1 MDLSKIE
8 KIHFIG
14 VGGIYVSAL
23 ALLMHN
29 FGKEVSGC
37 DAKISP
43 EVLSKL
49 EKEGIDIYN
58 SHDISHIETLDDGP
72 DLVVYSSAVS
82 LNHPEIIKAKEL
94 QIKTMTAY
102 ELLGEISRDMFAI
115 TVSGTKGKTTTTALT
130 GLILAEADMEPTVIV
145 GGNVEKFLY
154 GNLRLGSSN
163 YLVAE
168 ACEFNAQMLSLHPN
182 ITILTNIEEDH
193 LDFYRDLEHIV
204 EIFKEY
210 VSKLPQ
216 DGYLIINNDEVN
228 CQKLGCSSG
237 GRMVTYGIE
246 NPSDVMAEN
255 IKTEAGKQSFELF
268 IDGRKIDDITLQI
281 PGKFNIYNALG
292 AVAATVHLEVEF
304 KTIKKALEEF
314 RGVKRR
320 FEKVG
325 ECKGAVVISDY
336 AHTPTSVKQ
345 VIKAAK
351 EFYPGKRVIS
361 VFQPHLHSRTK
372 KLFNDFAKS
381 FEDSDLTIISDI
393 YFVEGRVKKEDED
406 VNSKQ
411 LSDAI
416 GNKTLYGGNLE
427 QTKKLILDNIKKD
440 DVVLLIGAGDI
451 YKLGNELNNQ

>member
-1 MDLSKIE
+1 MNLSSIK

-23 ALLMHN
+23 ALLMHS

-37 DAKISP
+37 DAKSS
-43 EVLSKL
+43 EMLSKL
-49 EKEGIDIYN
+49 EKEGIDIYR

-72 DLVVYSSAVS
+72 ELVIYSSAVP
-82 LNHPEIIKAKEL
+82 LDHPEIKKAKEL

-102 ELLGEISRDMFAI
+102 ELLGEISKDLFTI

-130 GLILAEADMEPTVIV
+130 GLILAEADLEPTVIV
-145 GGNVEKFLY
+145 GGNVKKFLY
-154 GNLRLGSSN
+154 GNLRIGSSD

-193 LDFYRDLEHIV
+193 LDYYKDLDHII
-204 EIFKEY
+204 ETFKEY

-216 DGYLIINNDEVN
+216 DGYLIINGDEIN
-228 CQKLGCSSG
+228 CHKLGCSSG
-237 GRMVTYGIE
+237 GAIITYGIE
-246 NPSDVMAEN
+246 NPSDVMAKN
-255 IKTEAGKQSFELF
+255 IRTEPGKQFFELF

-292 AVAATVHLEVEF
+292 AIAAATQMEVEF
-304 KTIKKALEEF
+304 KTIKKVLEEF
-314 RGVKRR
+314 RGVERR

-325 ECKGAVVISDY
+325 ECKGATIISDY

-351 EFYPGKRVIS
+351 EFYPGKRIVA

-372 KLFNDFAKS
+372 KLFNDFVKA
-381 FEDSDLTIISDI
+381 FESSDLTIISDI
-393 YFVEGRVKKEDED
+393 YFVEGRVKEEDED
-406 VNSKQ
+406 VNSAQ
-411 LSDAI
+411 LVDAI
-416 GNKTLYGGNLE
+416 GGGTLYGGDLE
-427 QTKKLILDNIKKD
+427 KTKEMILENIKKD

-451 YKLGNELNNQ
+451 YNLKLC

>member
-1 MDLSKIE
+1 MDLSKVE

-23 ALLMHN
+23 ALLMRS

-37 DAKISP
+37 DAKYS
-43 EVLSKL
+43 EMLSKL
-49 EKEGIDIYN
+49 EKEKIDIYR
-58 SHDISHIETLDDGP
+58 SHDISHIESLDDGP

-82 LNHPEIIKAKEL
+82 LNHLELLKAKEL

-102 ELLGEISRDMFAI
+102 ELLGEVSKDLFTI
-115 TVSGTKGKTTTTALT
+115 TVSGTKGKTTTTALI
-130 GLILAEADMEPTVIV
+130 GLILAEANLEPTVIV
-145 GGNVEKFLY
+145 GGNVKNFLH
-154 GNLRLGSSN
+154 GNLRVGSSN

-193 LDFYRDLEHIV
+193 LDYYRDLDHII
-204 EIFKEY
+204 ETFKEY

-216 DGYLIINNDEVN
+216 DGYLVINGDEIN
-228 CQKLGCSSG
+228 CHKLGCSSG
-237 GRMVTYGIE
+237 GAIITYGIE
-246 NPSDVMAEN
+246 NPSDVMAKN

-281 PGKFNIYNALG
+281 PGRFNIYNALG
-292 AVAATVHLEVEF
+292 AIAAAVQMEVNF
-304 KTIKKALEEF
+304 KTIKKTLEEF
-314 RGVKRR
+314 KGVERR

-325 ECKGAVVISDY
+325 ERKGVIIISDY

-351 EFYPGKRVIS
+351 QFYPGKRIVA

-372 KLFNDFAKS
+372 KLFNDFVKA
-381 FEDSDLTIISDI
+381 FESSDLTIISDI

-406 VNSKQ
+406 VTSEQ
-411 LSDAI
+411 LVDAI
-416 GNKTLYGGNLE
+416 GGETLYGGDLKK
-427 QTKKLILDNIKKD
+427 TKELILENIKKN
-440 DVVLLIGAGDI
+440 DVAMLIGAGDI
-451 YKLGNELNNQ
+451 YKLGGELPLSF